1 MIFAVV
7 MPLAAMADSYTSLWK
22 KYDAA
27 RAKDH
32 PKTVLEVL
40 GKISGQAQ
48 RAAHALMR
56 RSSSGRARARSQS
69 HRTNFFISDLLSRSS
84 GTPESQ

>member
-1 MIFAVV
+1 MKNARILSMIFAVV

-40 GKISGQAQ
+40 GKISERR
-48 RAAHALMR
+48 RANAPTD
-56 RSSSGRARARSQS
+56 SC
-69 HRTNFFISDLLSRSS
+69 
-84 GTPESQ
+84 

>member
-40 GKISGQAQ
+40 GKISEKAKSERAYGQLLKAQ
-48 RAAHALMR
+48 VLSANIPLMR
-56 RSSSGRARARSQS
+56 P
-69 HRTNFFISDLLSRSS
+69 RTHKMNM
-84 GTPESQ
+84 EKQN

>member
-32 PKTVLEVL
+32 PKTVLDVL
-40 GKISGQAQ
+40 GKISDIC
-48 RAAHALMR
+48 RAVRHA
-56 RSSSGRARARSQS
+56 A
-69 HRTNFFISDLLSRSS
+69 SRL
-84 GTPESQ
+84 PCEA

>member
-40 GKISGQAQ
+40 GKIS
-48 RAAHALMR
+48 
-56 RSSSGRARARSQS
+56 
-69 HRTNFFISDLLSRSS
+69 SRIVAEVPGANRVCYDITSKPPA
-84 GTPESQ
+84 TIEWE

>member
-40 GKISGQAQ
+40 GKI
-48 RAAHALMR
+48 
-56 RSSSGRARARSQS
+56 
-69 HRTNFFISDLLSRSS
+69 
-84 GTPESQ
+84 

>member
-1 MIFAVV
+1 MKNARILSMIFAVV

-40 GKISGQAQ
+40 GKISEKAK
-48 RAAHALMR
+48 
-56 RSSSGRARARSQS
+56 S
-69 HRTNFFISDLLSRSS
+69 
-84 GTPESQ
+84 